1 MTVQARGPS
10 GAESRGDA
18 VPSPPPRLLQGGFS
32 AQLRGVGL
40 WDLVQMECLA
50 RSHAAVQV
58 VGEGG
63 VGYLYFDGGS
73 IVHATTAVRSGE
85 AAVLEILGWSNGT
98 FQACDRPWPEAPTVT
113 ASSEA
118 LILEAAKR
126 RDEAPASNLVA
137 FPGRNGARAASVQS
151 HDKHGPEDGPE
162 QTKVADMSDEG
173 EDEMGGTKMGET
185 LRGPGVARPEPAG
198 DFSTLLRLGPNGSV
212 ISNRGGDENFAQTIA
227 YVHRLVQLAGEL
239 LGLEPFGALEA
250 TFKEGRCIVFT
261 EGDGDVVALRPRP
274 EAALGALRERLGL

>member
-10 GAESRGDA
+10 GAGARGDA
-18 VPSPPPRLLQGGFS
+18 VPNPTPRLLQGGFS

-63 VGYLYFDGGS
+63 VGYLYFDNGS

-98 FQACDRPWPEAPTVT
+98 FQACERPWPETPTVT
-113 ASSEA
+113 ASHEA

-137 FPGRNGARAASVQS
+137 FPGRSGARAASMQ
-151 HDKHGPEDGPE
+151 DGLKDGPE

-173 EDEMGGTKMGET
+173 EDAMGSTKMGET
-185 LRGPGVARPEPAG
+185 LRGPGAARAEPAG
-198 DFSTLLRLGPNGSV
+198 EFSTLLRLGSNGSV
-212 ISNRGGDENFAQTIA
+212 ISNRGGDESFAQTIA
-227 YVHRLVQLAGEL
+227 YVHRLLQLTGDL

>member
-1 MTVQARGPS
+1 
-10 GAESRGDA
+10 
-18 VPSPPPRLLQGGFS
+18 
-32 AQLRGVGL
+32 
-40 WDLVQMECLA
+40 
-50 RSHAAVQV
+50 V

-98 FQACDRPWPEAPTVT
+98 FQACDRPWPEAPTVA

-126 RDEAPASNLVA
+126 RDEGPASNLVA
-137 FPGRNGARAASVQS
+137 FPGRNGSRSVSVQS
-151 HDKHGPEDGPE
+151 HDKNGPDDGPE

-185 LRGPGVARPEPAG
+185 LRGPVAARPEPVG

-227 YVHRLVQLAGEL
+227 YVHRLLQLAGEL